1 MVWKYNRLVL
11 MCVLCV
17 AAAEIAAELEQD
29 DRSEKG
35 GEVGATVKHRERTYM
50 GMLEYRR
57 EDEAALTKNLILGT
71 LTLLSA
77 LSVRGRGGG
86 DSFWVYTLVSAVYGG
101 GGLIPGTHPSFS
113 CVWWGWSH
121 SGYTPFF
128 QLCVVGGG
136 LILGTLPS
144 FSCVWWGWSHSGY
157 TLFFQ
162 LCMGGGGLIPGTRPS
177 FSCVC

>member
-1 MVWKYNRLVL
+1 MCGSTIYCLDRRAVVWKYNRLVP
-11 MCVLCV
+11 MCALCV

-77 LSVRGRGGG
+77 LSVWGRGGG
-86 DSFWVYTLVSAVYGG
+86 DSFWVTLLSALSVWGRGGGDSFWVSAVYGG
-101 GGLIPGTHPSFS
+101 GGLIPGTHPSSS
-113 CVWWGWSH
+113 CVW
-121 SGYTPFF
+121 
-128 QLCVVGGG
+128 
-136 LILGTLPS
+136 
-144 FSCVWWGWSHSGY
+144 
-157 TLFFQ
+157 
-162 LCMGGGGLIPGTRPS
+162 
-177 FSCVC
+177 